1 MMFFSLPPAGMR
13 FRAREVVAAL
23 SSLLRDAASVRR
35 SFEEALRDWQG
46 AAHVFT
52 LSSGRA
58 GLTLIL
64 RALRAF
70 SARDEVVVPGY
81 TCPTIPLSVARAGL
95 HARICD
101 IEEGHLTIDSN
112 QLSRVVGPRTL
123 AVVVPHMFGFP
134 CDMGP
139 ILGAVRRQGAYV
151 IEDCSQSVGALY
163 RGRRVG
169 SWGDAAFFS
178 LGRSK
183 GMSTYRGGVIVTDA
197 PDLAEQIADQI
208 GALGPSGRAREAV
221 AAAEV
226 LMAYLTYSAR
236 VWWLAARIP
245 GVRDD
250 EEYRLDFEIRSL
262 EACRAALGTCVLE
275 RLDEVNAWRRQRGST
290 LRRMLLGAGCLS
302 IPEALPEA
310 VPTYT
315 WFPVVAKSP
324 ALRWKLYHLWNGL
337 GLGVSTMYRGALTE
351 YDYLKEIVAPDPI
364 PVAERIA
371 ERLLTLPTHE
381 LVDIHHMVE
390 MKRAAASIEGAFPS
404 GSPSVRR
411 PVSRERGRAR
421 EVALGS
427 HKGEAISS

>member
-1 MMFFSLPPAGMR
+1 MFFSLPPAGMR
-13 FRAREVVAAL
+13 FRGGEVAAAL
-23 SSLLRDAASVRR
+23 SSLLRGSASLHQ
-35 SFEEALRDWQG
+35 SFEDAVRAWQG
-46 AAHVFT
+46 AAYVFT

-64 RALRAF
+64 KALRAL
-70 SARDEVVVPGY
+70 SARDEVVIPGY

-95 HARICD
+95 RARLCD
-101 IEEGHLTIDSN
+101 IEEAHLNIDPD
-112 QLSRVVGPRTL
+112 QLSRAVGSRTL

-151 IEDCSQSVGALY
+151 VEDCSQSVGALY

-169 SWGDAAFFS
+169 SWGDVAFFS

-197 PDLAEQIADQI
+197 PDLAERIADQI
-208 GALGPSGRAREAV
+208 RSLGPSGRAREVV

-226 LMAYLTYSAR
+226 LMVYLSYSAR
-236 VWWLAARIP
+236 IWWLAARIP

-250 EEYRLDFEIRSL
+250 EEYRLDFEICSL

-290 LRRMLLGAGCLS
+290 LRRMLLGMGCLS
-302 IPEALPEA
+302 LPGALPEA

-315 WFPVVAKSP
+315 WFPVVAGSP
-324 ALRWKLYHLWNGL
+324 ALRWRLYHLWNGL

-351 YDYLKEIVAPDPI
+351 YDYLKEIMAPDPI

-381 LVDIHHMVE
+381 LVDMRHMVE

-404 GSPSVRR
+404 GSASVWR
-411 PVSRERGRAR
+411 PVSGERERPR
-421 EVALGS
+421 EVALGA
-427 HKGEAISS
+427 HKGEVIIP